1 MTETISAFPLFWP
14 AGWPRTPG
22 HGRTAA
28 RFGTRE
34 RRGGDSL
41 ARARDV
47 TVADATQR
55 VLAELGRMGARE
67 IIVSTNLALRRDGL
81 PRSDQRE
88 PADPGVAV
96 YWTDRTGADRC
107 MAVDRYTKTAG
118 NLAALA
124 ATLEAMRAIERHGG
138 AEILDRAFTGF
149 TALPPPSAAARAEPW
164 WEVLGISQDAH
175 PVNVEAAYR
184 RRRAEAHPDRGG
196 SAEAFGRVQR
206 AFEQFQGE
214 RR

>member
-1 MTETISAFPLFWP
+1 MTETISAFPLSWP

-22 HGRTAA
+22 HSRAFA
-28 RFGTRE
+28 RFGTRT
-34 RRGGDSL
+34 RRGTESY
-41 ARARDV
+41 ARSRDV
-47 TVADATQR
+47 TVDDATQR

-67 IIVSTNLALRRDGL
+67 IIISTNLALRRDGL

-149 TALPPPSAAARAEPW
+149 TALPPPAAAARSEPW
-164 WEVLGISQDAH
+164 WEVLGVARDAH
-175 PVNVEAAYR
+175 AADVEAAYR
-184 RRRAEAHPDRGG
+184 RRRSEAHPDRGG
-196 SAEAFGRVQR
+196 SADAFSAVQAAYDVFAR
-206 AFEQFQGE
+206 SQ
-214 RR
+214 R